1 MKKGRKRNE
10 WIDFFFLLS
19 LSEWLLSSFDYII
32 HSDNGTHVTPRLSCI
47 IVPNMLLTSDKDL
60 VVFFTFFLTGQIP
73 PLCTWSSCTTP
84 ATTAA
89 SSIERVMSISAATNH
104 APFRNTPCC
113 TPGAKSSFFMTFI
126 LWLVDV
132 DSEKK
137 KSNSKRHS
145 FS

>member
-1 MKKGRKRNE
+1 MSGL
-10 WIDFFFLLS
+10 IVFLLS

-60 VVFFTFFLTGQIP
+60 VVFLLSFSRAKSPT
-73 PLCTWSSCTTP
+73 PLYTWSSCTTP